1 MSQLIK
7 ETVTQIGQELFRR
20 SDMSL
25 DRWPRDLSEIS
36 RNVAGKFFAHP
47 VSSRCLAC
55 GPLHGF
61 LDFPMG
67 KVTFPD
73 ELTEQTRQ
81 PSHRECPQDAWISEK
96 PKGFA
101 DLPDLLFSY
110 LSIVTCTCMSTTT
123 WNCPAP
129 WKSDLVGLNLAED
142 NAQTKPQ
149 IKPKSSRIMRMFH
162 TTAKF
167 HDSSFLGR

>member
-1 MSQLIK
+1 MSRLIK

-25 DRWPRDLSEIS
+25 DRWPRDQSETA
-36 RNVAGKFFAHP
+36 RNVAGKIFAHP

-67 KVTFPD
+67 QVTIPD

-96 PKGFA
+96 PTSFA
-101 DLPDLLFSY
+101 DLPDLLFSC
-110 LSIVTCTCMSTTT
+110 LRSVTGNSISSTT
-123 WNCPAP
+123 WNSPFP
-129 WKSDLVGLNLAED
+129 WKKRQFLDS
-142 NAQTKPQ
+142 TSPKTTRKP
-149 IKPKSSRIMRMFH
+149 SLR
-162 TTAKF
+162 
-167 HDSSFLGR
+167 

>member
-55 GPLHGF
+55 GALHGF

-96 PKGFA
+96 QQASQTYQTCFSRTSALLLVPACRPLHGIAQLHGKVTLLDSTSPK
-101 DLPDLLFSY
+101 
-110 LSIVTCTCMSTTT
+110 TTR
-123 WNCPAP
+123 
-129 WKSDLVGLNLAED
+129 
-142 NAQTKPQ
+142 KP
-149 IKPKSSRIMRMFH
+149 SLR
-162 TTAKF
+162 
-167 HDSSFLGR
+167 